1 MSERATLIWSI
12 SIKTNIYDSN
22 VYAATISV
30 RMNKSTLAMC
40 FCACTVITMVKYSQ
54 PHHAVCVCCRCVF
67 SNHFSLCLSIND
79 IFVVFFFFFVWNSLL
94 VFNMSFLSL
103 FNEHRR
109 YMCGPFSHLFFA
121 YSMEPSGTI
130 ICIIIA
136 TAIAAYV
143 CLSITLYS

>member
-12 SIKTNIYDSN
+12 FIKTNIYDSN

-79 IFVVFFFFFVWNSLL
+79 IFFFSFSYGTLC
-94 VFNMSFLSL
+94 SFLICL
-103 FNEHRR
+103 FYPFSTNIADI
-109 YMCGPFSHLFFA
+109 CVGPFHISFSPILW
-121 YSMEPSGTI
+121 SPPER
-130 ICIIIA
+130 
-136 TAIAAYV
+136 
-143 CLSITLYS
+143 